1 MMHRSAS
8 NWVSE
13 WVHESCIRDLMV
25 HRGLKLP
32 VASGFSESM
41 DSASL
46 VVYFSVPFLG
56 MSHPASLVCLKL
68 KVCLNRQSLLVAPLR
83 GNLETL
89 CICSFGLGQF
99 CVVIIHMIQC
109 VIIHL
114 VHACPWPLRTWLSLT
129 ASPLHFLYPTIYKA
143 WADIGVNHW
152 TVTKILASLVRER
165 DKVPKSG

>member
-1 MMHRSAS
+1 
-8 NWVSE
+8 
-13 WVHESCIRDLMV
+13 MV

-68 KVCLNRQSLLVAPLR
+68 KVCLNRHSLSVAPLR
-83 GNLETL
+83 GKLETF

-99 CVVIIHMIQC
+99 CVVITHMIQY
-109 VIIHL
+109 VIIHK
-114 VHACPWPLRTWLSLT
+114 VHACPWPLRT
-129 ASPLHFLYPTIYKA
+129 
-143 WADIGVNHW
+143 
-152 TVTKILASLVRER
+152 
-165 DKVPKSG
+165 